1 MKNQL
6 QPLLKYVFKLCI
18 IISFNSLI
26 YTATYAQCGITIT
39 TSITNVTCYN
49 GTNGAVT
56 VTVTGGTAPYLYQL
70 AEAGAGAWNSSNTFV
85 GLAATTYP
93 LSVKDN
99 TGCIKT
105 IYFSITQPPAF
116 AVNYTAT
123 DVTCSGGSN
132 GSISINT
139 TGGTT
144 PYSYAWTKNGSAYST
159 TANLINLLPGN
170 YSLIVTDANGCTTTP
185 VIAQQIKST
194 GLTGF
199 NEDVVANGT
208 TVSPAVSTSQAFD
221 DGNGAVLYANGYTN
235 ASNVAETPGGLPTG
249 GNFASIQSA
258 TRLYQLASYS
268 ASNSLLLRSSS
279 ATTYGGAVSGTLSF
293 QNQYRG
299 TYSSLYVLASTGSG
313 TGTVNYTINFADA
326 TTATGTLTFA
336 DWYLAGAST
345 QSAIKLKRIGRT
357 NGVYD
362 TRYDFNLFELPITI
376 AGNNQGKV
384 INSIGFAWAN
394 AGAARVNIMA
404 VTGYTSTTSGIRIND
419 GTTSTVT
426 PSVSISSNAVSN
438 TFCTGQPVTFTANP
452 VNGGASPSYQ
462 WKKNGTNIGSNS
474 PTCTY
479 SSLSNND
486 VITVVLTSNLSCVST
501 ATATSNALTMINGTA
516 VASVSMSAS
525 ASSTCQGNTVTFTA
539 LPINGGTT
547 PAYQWQRN
555 NVNIGTNSPTFS
567 SSSLN
572 NNDQIKVIM
581 TSSIGCATS
590 NPATSNTVTLNI
602 LPVLTP
608 DISINSAPLVPAN
621 NTPVTFTANITNGG
635 ASPGLLWFK
644 NGSPISGATS
654 TLLNVSSASYLDVYS
669 CRLTSGYA
677 CIASPAVM
685 SNYITVT
692 GFGLP
697 VTLLWYNA
705 RPENSKAVLQWKTA
719 QEINNKL
726 FIIERAISTS
736 SANYTRVGTVTAT
749 AAQNGAVYNY
759 IDDPAAKGIFLY
771 KLTQEDIDGTKKMLG
786 IRSVNLNG
794 KNSWAIQDLGS
805 FWQLSCTQTFT
816 YRLIDMQGRLI
827 KIFNGK
833 GTVSIEKPNAAGIY
847 LLQLDTGGEL
857 FTQKLLK

>member
-6 QPLLKYVFKLCI
+6 QPLMKYVFTICI
-18 IISFNSLI
+18 IISFSSLI
-26 YTATYAQCGITIT
+26 YTATYAQCGMTIT

-70 AEAGAGAWNSSNTFV
+70 AEAGAGAWNSSNTFS
-85 GLAATTYP
+85 GLAGTTYP

-116 AVNYTAT
+116 SVTYTAT
-123 DVTCSGGSN
+123 DVTCSGGNN
-132 GSISINT
+132 GSISINSV
-139 TGGTT
+139 GGTT
-144 PYSYAWTKNGSAYST
+144 PYSYAWTKNGSAYAT
-159 TANLINLLPGN
+159 TANLANLLPGN
-170 YSLIVTDANGCTTTP
+170 YGLIITDANGCTTTP
-185 VIAQQIKST
+185 VIAQQIKSIS
-194 GLTGF
+194 LTGF

-208 TVSPAVSTSQAFD
+208 TVSPAASTSQAFD
-221 DGNGAVLYANGYTN
+221 DGNGNVLYANGYTN
-235 ASNVAETPGGLPTG
+235 ASSMAETPGGLPTG
-249 GNFASIQSA
+249 GNFASTQSA

-268 ASNSLLLRSSS
+268 SGNSLLLRSSS

-293 QNQYRG
+293 QSQYRG

-313 TGTVNYTINFADA
+313 TGTVGYTINFADA
-326 TTATGTLTFA
+326 TTAAGTLTFA
-336 DWYLAGAST
+336 DWYLVGAST
-345 QSAIKLKRIGRT
+345 QSAIKLKRIRRG

-362 TRYDFNLFELPITI
+362 TRFDFNLFELPITI

-384 INSIGFAWAN
+384 INSIGFAWTN
-394 AGAARVNIMA
+394 AGSARINIMA

-419 GTTSTVT
+419 GTTATVT
-426 PSVSISSNAVSN
+426 PSVSISSNAASN

-452 VNGGASPSYQ
+452 VNEGASPSYQ

-479 SSLSNND
+479 SSLNNND
-486 VITVVLTSNLSCVST
+486 VITVVMTSNLACVST

-525 ASSTCQGNTVTFTA
+525 SSSTCQGNTVTFTA
-539 LPINGGTT
+539 LPTNGGTT

-555 NVNIGTNSPTFS
+555 NINIGTNSPTFS

-581 TSSIGCATS
+581 TSSIGCAVP
-590 NPATSNTVTLNI
+590 NPATSITISLNV

-608 DISINSAPLVPAN
+608 AITINSVPSTPVN
-621 NTPVTFTANITNGG
+621 NTPVIFFSNVTNGG

-654 TLLNVSSASYLDVYS
+654 SLLNVSAALYSDVYS

-677 CIASPAVM
+677 CTNVPAVM
-685 SNYITVT
+685 SNYITVS

-705 RPENSKAVLQWKTA
+705 RPENGKAVLQWKTA
-719 QEINNKL
+719 QEINNKQ
-726 FIIERAISTS
+726 FIIERALSTS
-736 SANYTRVGTVTAT
+736 ASSYTRAGTVAAT
-749 AAQNGAVYNY
+749 SAINGAVYNF
-759 IDDPAAKGIFLY
+759 IDDPGMKGIFLY

-794 KNSWAIQDLGS
+794 KNSWAIQDLGNY
-805 FWQLSCTQTFT
+805 WQLSCTQAFT
-816 YRLIDMQGRLI
+816 CRLVDMQGRLI
-827 KIFNGK
+827 KIYNGK
-833 GTVSIEKPNAAGIY
+833 GTVSIDKPNAAGIY
-847 LLQLDTGGEL
+847 LLQLETGGEL